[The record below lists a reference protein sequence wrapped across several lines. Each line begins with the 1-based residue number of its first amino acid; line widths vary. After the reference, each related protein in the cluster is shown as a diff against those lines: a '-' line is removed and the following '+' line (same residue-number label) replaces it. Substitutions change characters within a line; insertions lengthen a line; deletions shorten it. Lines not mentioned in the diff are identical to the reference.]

1 MTKKTGLLVLLAAL
15 LLFGIVA
22 VTIHVNVVDSK
33 PVLSE
38 QVEVDAECTENPE
51 AELSEKVAE
60 DRNATEQGSMFEF
73 NLVAHALGGIDGYT
87 YLNSK
92 EGFEDSYR
100 RGMWFIETDLF
111 FSADGKLICSHGFK
125 EADAERMGIEGV
137 TVGNPPEYETWNSM
151 RFHGKYTTQDAEDI
165 LYYLE
170 AYPELYFE
178 FDMRSLKGEDAYR
191 MANALLEVFG
201 RDEALY
207 RRILI
212 QVYSPEMYE
221 IFKEVYDFPVMQF
234 YMTKAFV
241 KEIDTYIE
249 YCQNHEIVSIAISD
263 AYVTEENFEKLLN
276 SGLKIMVHT
285 VDDPIKAQSYLDRG
299 VAVICTNHLYY
310 DVDGTL
316 KSKLLEGENKE

>member
-1 MTKKTGLLVLLAAL
+1 MTKKTGLLVLLATV

-33 PVLSE
+33 PAMS
-38 QVEVDAECTENPE
+38 
-51 AELSEKVAE
+51 
-60 DRNATEQGSMFEF
+60 GSMFDF

-92 EGFEDSYR
+92 EGFEDSYD
-100 RGMWFIETDLF
+100 RGMRFIETDLF

-125 EADAERMGIEGV
+125 EADVERMGIEGV
-137 TVGNPPEYETWNSM
+137 TVGNPPDYEMWNSM
-151 RFHGKYTTQDAEDI
+151 RFHGTYTTQDAEDI
-165 LYYLE
+165 LHYLE

-201 RDEALY
+201 TDDALY

-234 YMTKAFV
+234 YMTKAFC

-249 YCQNHEIVSIAISD
+249 FCQNHEIASIAISD
-263 AYVTEENFEKLLN
+263 AYVTEENLEKLLN

-285 VDDPIKAQSYLDRG
+285 VDDPAKAQAYLDRG

-310 DVDGTL
+310 DADGTL
-316 KSKLLEGENKE
+316 KSKLEDVEKIQ